1 MSKYGIA
8 GNAQYSNM
16 TDQEKVAY
24 SLKLSLSRVT
34 TDAFR
39 TGKEW
44 YTEPDLFLAS
54 NKNKILSKNIEK
66 YSDISNYYVVVTDPF
81 TYKKYITNINAEDI
95 VYTHGGYKL
104 DDLCPG
110 GGGNYMVLNIETDEG
125 IRKDYSREPAEED
138 FDADGLLK
146 RLPVT
151 SWCFYKYWL
160 NGITGWGGVD
170 ENGTYPDKDNI
181 FSAQLTLGS
190 DGNPSGTRIY
200 SNVID
205 DHTLMAKLKD
215 YIPLELINPN
225 NVPFDLE
232 QEDGISNDLKAKI
245 LPHIKINLQV
255 PTVST
260 AYGVNQVLETELNV
274 DNIAFYNPLLERSLA
289 EVEGY
294 NARGEGNGY
303 WVVGTSFDQN
313 LNFINIT
320 PKFGTPTVDQGTMFF
335 SNMSG
340 FLLFFGV
347 PSIIDGDKVSAK
359 CPPMVTAFKYT
370 GETFADGIISQLDAQ
385 PDPAVSKDK
394 DLAIW
399 DNTLYRCENGDV
411 SGNFVSSDGK
421 KQVTVA
427 GVQYFS
433 SEEDLTIGDKVIL
446 KSNIATAEPSSGI
459 ATSLVDGVVTKV
471 LTTIFTLKNNEDRFF
486 SPTDIVSQKSKDAVR
501 KWVPVGG
508 GGGSG
513 GSSGGVSIQRC
524 ERLPPPGLA
533 KDEDLVIDATN
544 TLYSVNI
551 DVADVTVN
559 GWQIGRILQN
569 SNGNTNK
576 ASLEIGHYNFKFTM
590 DADIIINGV
599 SYKWTEGLFLGST
612 ISVATI
618 NGHFITTIVFVGKG
632 IPGISNGTIPVT
644 QVRTQTKT
652 WQVVGNTIKQKTN
665 LDDIETP
672 VVDDLAI
679 KIADTAGVN
688 DTMWRYTSGKK
699 WEIVGT
705 SIKQVSN
712 LINIDS
718 PVVGDLAINTT
729 NDTLHRFKILRTE
742 SVVAATGTLEAW
754 QNYGGYITVDIKH
767 LDDVVFTKNAPI
779 KIGSTPSYTIEVNDF
794 EYHDMVV
801 VSKNNG
807 YTTTRFRTKFFHQL
821 SGFVGEAVSQE
832 GDKHFYQWKTVGDH
846 ADTATNTDLVK
857 INYDSMGEFPRYI
870 CFTDGWGGYKSQF
883 ASDKLH
889 YVPYTNTLTVNATNA
904 INATKATNAE
914 NAENA
919 EKLMIRAVDTN
930 ATVARYITFVTGQDS
945 PKQNYLHY
953 KLNYIPSS
961 GTLTVPYIKGI
972 ASWSTTVY
980 INTYYH
986 VWEDFY
992 MCFSSSKN
1000 NHANIYS
1007 NDDLKYNVTT
1017 NVLTSKNIKVSDK
1030 VSINTSSMNFPLRVG
1045 GSVASAYTHYY
1056 NSVGTHY
1063 WYAQKA
1069 NAAVSI
1075 YAEKGI
1081 MTPYAFYKGSDRRIK
1096 KNIRDID
1103 DTTSLNMLRSMPCR
1117 YYEYKDESKGP
1128 NPTIGFIAQEVKEYL
1143 PMAVKTIEGFIKN
1156 EMRVILDPVW
1166 ESITDVSGNTKYKL
1180 TISDLEDVPGNT
1192 KYIFH
1197 INNPPSEDVHEKQI
1211 ACMENEPKS
1220 FIFDEQWEN
1229 IFLDGKYVD
1238 DFHILDK
1245 GKIWGM
1251 HFSASQEI
1259 DRIQQ
1264 KEKIK
1269 LEEQVLKLSLSE
1281 TKITSLETTLEEQV
1295 VKLSLAETKITSL
1308 ETQNSDLLAR
1318 LEAIEKVIETI
1329 I

>member
-459 ATSLVDGVVTKV
+459 ATVASQV

-576 ASLEIGHYNFKFTM
+576 ASLEIGSDDFYFTM
-590 DADIIINGV
+590 DADIIINHE

-612 ISVATI
+612 ISVAKI
-618 NGHFITTIVFVGKG
+618 NGYVNRFITTIVFVGKG
-632 IPGISNGTIPVT
+632 IPGISNGIVPVT

-652 WQVVGNTIKQKTN
+652 WQVVGNTIKQETN
-665 LDDIETP
+665 LDNIENP
-672 VVDDLAI
+672 DPNDLAI
-679 KIADTAGVN
+679 KIVNTEGVN
-688 DTMWRYTSGKK
+688 DTMWRYTSEKK

-705 SIKQVSN
+705 YIQQVLHLPSTN
-712 LINIDS
+712 DA
-718 PVVGDLAINTT
+718 PVVGDLAIKTGENT
-729 NDTLHRFKILRTE
+729 LWR
-742 SVVAATGTLEAW
+742 
-754 QNYGGYITVDIKH
+754 YG
-767 LDDVVFTKNAPI
+767 
-779 KIGSTPSYTIEVNDF
+779 
-794 EYHDMVV
+794 
-801 VSKNNG
+801 KNNEG
-807 YTTTRFRTKFFHQL
+807 GELWGEVGKNQL
-821 SGFVGEAVSQE
+821 Q
-832 GDKHFYQWKTVGDH
+832 
-846 ADTATNTDLVK
+846 VK
-857 INYDSMGEFPRYI
+857 MENDNYDNDI
-870 CFTDGWGGYKSQF
+870 
-883 ASDKLH
+883 
-889 YVPYTNTLTVNATNA
+889 VNIRWVKDYLQHQDSI
-904 INATKATNAE
+904 INATTVKIESDAIVRFNGNHNICFAHGTSGFSSQKIIYASTNLSYSPTQRTLICDNFVGNASSATTATNAE
-914 NAENA
+914 YVRNNELTNYDNRKIYLTGSD
-919 EKLMIRAVDTN
+919 EQNGFRANHTHDLLYYVPLYKTLTCPVFAGTLSGKATTAGTADT
-930 ATVARYITFVTGQDS
+930 AKAC
-945 PKQNYLHY
+945 
-953 KLNYIPSS
+953 S
-961 GTLTVPYIKGI
+961 GTATYAK
-972 ASWSTTVY
+972 Y
-980 INTYYH
+980 INNTTISVGYNTDSRNHFGKATIGYNGYAGYAAFCHVNFQSKQSSYALMQGAAGEVYLNAKSGQSIYFRVGNVDKMTLLSGGYLGIGKTDPRYPLEINAKRNSSAGGIGNRTYSH
-986 VWEDFY
+986 NGFLKSGPHPWDSGGHN
-992 MCFSSSKN
+992 FSCLMHN
-1000 NHANIYS
+1000 NLAILGSYI
-1007 NDDLKYNVTT
+1007 
-1017 NVLTSKNIKVSDK
+1017 VLASDK
-1030 VSINTSSMNFPLRVG
+1030 
-1045 GSVASAYTHYY
+1045 
-1056 NSVGTHY
+1056 
-1063 WYAQKA
+1063 
-1069 NAAVSI
+1069 
-1075 YAEKGI
+1075 
-1081 MTPYAFYKGSDRRIK
+1081 RIK
-1096 KNIRDID
+1096 KNILEVPDNLSLQKLRDINCCYYGYI
-1103 DTTSLNMLRSMPCR
+1103 DTLSRG
-1117 YYEYKDESKGP
+1117 DSKVF
-1128 NPTIGFIAQEVKEYL
+1128 GFIAQQVREHM
-1143 PMAVKTIEGFIKN
+1143 PMAVTLIKNIIPN
-1156 EMRVILDPVW
+1156 EMRDIENPQWTTL
-1166 ESITDVSGNTKYKL
+1166 TDSSGNNTYKL
-1180 TISDLEDVPGNT
+1180 TITDLQVDQVEEAGGT
-1192 KYIFH
+1192 KYKFYVSNDISGNDEVQKE
-1197 INNPPSEDVHEKQI
+1197 ISS
-1211 ACMENEPKS
+1211 MENDPKS
-1220 FIFDEQWEN
+1220 FIFEEQWEDV
-1229 IFLDGKYVD
+1229 FLYGKEID
-1238 DFHILDK
+1238 DFHTLNK
-1245 GKIWGM
+1245 QALFSLN
-1251 HFSASQEI
+1251 FSATQQI
-1259 DRIQQ
+1259 DKNQIILQQ
-1264 KEKIK
+1264 K
-1269 LEEQVLKLSLSE
+1269 VA
-1281 TKITSLETTLEEQV
+1281 TLEG
-1295 VKLSLAETKITSL
+1295 
-1308 ETQNSDLLAR
+1308 QNANLLVR
-1318 LEAIEKVIETI
+1318 LEALEKKVSDAGL
-1329 I
+1329 

>member
-8 GNAQYSNM
+8 GNVHSNM

-125 IRKDYSREPAEED
+125 IRKDYSKEPAEED

-232 QEDGISNDLKAKI
+232 QEEGISNDLKAKI

-260 AYGVNQVLETELNV
+260 AYAVDQVLETELNV

-303 WVVGTSFDQN
+303 WVVGTAFDQN

-320 PKFGTPTVDQGTMFF
+320 PKFGTPIVDQGTMFF

-411 SGNFVSSDGK
+411 SGVLVSIGQ
-421 KQVTVA
+421 KQVQVSHTHPLVH
-427 GVQYFS
+427 GVEETGFS
-433 SEEDLTIGDKVIL
+433 EDEDLTIGTEVIL
-446 KSNIATAEPSSGI
+446 KSNINKITTLGTSVPSVGQ
-459 ATSLVDGVVTKV
+459 VW
-471 LTTIFTLKNNEDRFF
+471 TTTFTLNDNTYIPYSDNTVVR
-486 SPTDIVSQKSKDAVR
+486 QKSNIDALR
-501 KWVPVGG
+501 EWFSVGG
-508 GGGSG
+508 GGG
-513 GSSGGVSIQRC
+513 GVSIKQY

-576 ASLEIGHYNFKFTM
+576 ASLEIGSDDFYFTM
-590 DADIIINGV
+590 DADIIINHE

-612 ISVATI
+612 ISVAKI
-618 NGHFITTIVFVGKG
+618 NGYVNRFITTIVFVGKG
-632 IPGISNGTIPVT
+632 IPGISNGLVPVT

-652 WQVVGNTIKQKTN
+652 WQVVGNTIKQETN
-665 LDDIETP
+665 LDNIENP

-679 KIADTAGVN
+679 KIVNTEGVN
-688 DTMWRYTSGKK
+688 DTMWRYTSEKK

-705 SIKQVSN
+705 YIQQVLHLPSTN
-712 LINIDS
+712 DA
-718 PVVGDLAINTT
+718 PVVGDLAIKTGDNTMWRYGKNNEGGELWGEVGKNQLQVKMLDPYT
-729 NDTLHRFKILRTE
+729 NFENDIVNVRWVKDYLQHPESIINATTVKIENVTSTFTSNHNICFTQGYPGQRIIYGDTYLSYNPSNRTLTCKNFEGNVKIKKIDSSFTQPIYLTGSKSQDGHLE
-742 SVVAATGTLEAW
+742 NYTHSQLTYIPSKETLTCPKFEGALSGNASSSNLIKLNNSGGYHHSFYLGFSFSATGFQNLYTSYKFSVDPSTGTLSATIGDFGSV
-754 QNYGGYITVDIKH
+754 NVKN
-767 LDDVVFTKNAPI
+767 DVFSAVNQDLNLVARSNMVFKTGTGAATSYYTKMTLTGAGNLG
-779 KIGSTPSYTIEVNDF
+779 IGTGSPVCPLHISTTS
-794 EYHDMVV
+794 
-801 VSKNNG
+801 
-807 YTTTRFRTKFFHQL
+807 
-821 SGFVGEAVSQE
+821 AVS
-832 GDKHFYQWKTVGDH
+832 
-846 ADTATNTDLVK
+846 TAA
-857 INYDSMGEFPRYI
+857 GA
-870 CFTDGWGGYKSQF
+870 G
-883 ASDKLH
+883 
-889 YVPYTNTLTVNATNA
+889 
-904 INATKATNAE
+904 
-914 NAENA
+914 
-919 EKLMIRAVDTN
+919 
-930 ATVARYITFVTGQDS
+930 
-945 PKQNYLHY
+945 
-953 KLNYIPSS
+953 
-961 GTLTVPYIKGI
+961 
-972 ASWSTTVY
+972 
-980 INTYYH
+980 
-986 VWEDFY
+986 
-992 MCFSSSKN
+992 
-1000 NHANIYS
+1000 
-1007 NDDLKYNVTT
+1007 
-1017 NVLTSKNIKVSDK
+1017 
-1030 VSINTSSMNFPLRVG
+1030 
-1045 GSVASAYTHYY
+1045 
-1056 NSVGTHY
+1056 Y
-1063 WYAQKA
+1063 WYNGGHGKGYAGAATRSLALKA
-1069 NAAVSI
+1069 EGTVWFSGNS
-1075 YAEKGI
+1075 GI
-1081 MTPYAFYKGSDRRIK
+1081 HVTSDRRVK
-1096 KNIRDID
+1096 KNIVEVDDEIALKQLRLIEVMSYDYID
-1103 DTTSLNMLRSMPCR
+1103 K
-1117 YYEYKDESKGP
+1117 EYGDGT
-1128 NPTIGFIAQEVKEYL
+1128 TIGFISQQVKEIL
-1143 PMAVKTIEGFIKN
+1143 PMAVQIQGDYLPD
-1156 EMRVILDPVW
+1156 EMREVEVIFDLF
-1166 ESITDVSGNTKYKL
+1166 ETENEEGETIIKYKFSIDDLLGAKYRFKMLNGDKIKSVELEKGEDGKFTCDTKY
-1180 TISDLEDVPGNT
+1180 DGV
-1192 KYIFH
+1192 YIY
-1197 INNPPSEDVHEKQI
+1197 
-1211 ACMENEPKS
+1211 
-1220 FIFDEQWEN
+1220 
-1229 IFLDGKYVD
+1229 GKWVD
-1238 DFHILDK
+1238 DFHILSK
-1245 GKIWGM
+1245 AKLFTVN
-1251 HFSASQEI
+1251 FSATQQI
-1259 DRIQQ
+1259 DKNQIILQQ
-1264 KEKIK
+1264 KVDN
-1269 LEEQVLKLSLSE
+1269 LENELALLKAQVEILILK
-1281 TKITSLETTLEEQV
+1281 V
-1295 VKLSLAETKITSL
+1295 
-1308 ETQNSDLLAR
+1308 
-1318 LEAIEKVIETI
+1318 
-1329 I
+1329 